1 MFILD
6 SLFMSGFRWVLN
18 TVVSAAEAEM
28 NDDAALRDQLL
39 AAELRRETG
48 EISDEDFAE
57 IEADLLVRIREIKT
71 RREGGS
77 GPIAFGGQPLETSA
91 DTQFAIEA
99 TVSGDFH
106 EPATDPVPFAPEPI
120 TAGDRSGT
128 VIEGPLVDGTRGR
141 RKGRTTRPL
150 PSDDAVGERAAAPR
164 STTRKA
170 RRANEGTT
178 PPADAPASGWTRQ
191 PTTRRAGRSTR
202 RTDERL
208 RSSRKIR

>member
-39 AAELRRETG
+39 AAEMRRETG
-48 EISDEDFAE
+48 EISDEEFAE
-57 IEADLLVRIREIKT
+57 IEADLLARIREIKT

-77 GPIAFGGQPLETSA
+77 GPIAFGGDPLESSA
-91 DTQFAIEA
+91 DAQFAIEA

-106 EPATDPVPFAPEPI
+106 EPSSEPVPFAAEPI
-120 TAGDRSGT
+120 TEGDRSGT
-128 VIEGPLVDGTRGR
+128 VIEGTLVEPSRLSR
-141 RKGRTTRPL
+141 RSRPGSSIRRSAGPAKRRT
-150 PSDDAVGERAAAPR
+150 
-164 STTRKA
+164 
-170 RRANEGTT
+170 AN
-178 PPADAPASGWTRQ
+178 PANQRTDAPTNLRTHA
-191 PTTRRAGRSTR
+191 PTTRRTHQRPNR
-202 RTDERL
+202 

>member
-39 AAELRRETG
+39 AAEMRRETG
-48 EISDEDFAE
+48 EISDEEFAG
-57 IEADLLVRIREIKT
+57 IEADLLARIREIKT

-77 GPIAFGGQPLETSA
+77 GPIAFGGHETDDAA

-106 EPATDPVPFAPEPI
+106 EPASEPVPFAAEPI
-120 TAGDRSGT
+120 TAGDQSGT
-128 VIEGPLVDGTRGR
+128 VIEGTLLKPSRPSRQSTRARAAGGNAR
-141 RKGRTTRPL
+141 PAKGRTEPPNHRTGQP
-150 PSDDAVGERAAAPR
+150 
-164 STTRKA
+164 TN
-170 RRANEGTT
+170 RRTH
-178 PPADAPASGWTRQ
+178 APAN
-191 PTTRRAGRSTR
+191 
-202 RTDERL
+202 L

>member
-39 AAELRRETG
+39 AAEMRRETG
-48 EISDEDFAE
+48 EISGEEFAD
-57 IEADLLVRIREIKT
+57 IEADLLARIRDIKT

-77 GPIAFGGQPLETSA
+77 GPIAFGGRPLESSA
-91 DTQFAIEA
+91 DAQFAIEA

-106 EPATDPVPFAPEPI
+106 EPSSEPVPFAAEPI

-128 VIEGPLVDGTRGR
+128 VIEGTLVEPSRPPR
-141 RKGRTTRPL
+141 R
-150 PSDDAVGERAAAPR
+150 S
-164 STTRKA
+164 
-170 RRANEGTT
+170 
-178 PPADAPASGWTRQ
+178 
-191 PTTRRAGRSTR
+191 STR
-202 RTDERL
+202 RTVRRSSRAAKRRPAEPANRRTHEPTNPRTHEPTNRRTHQPTNRRTAEPTNRRTHEPTNR

>member
-39 AAELRRETG
+39 AAEMRRETG
-48 EISDEDFAE
+48 EISDDQFAV

-77 GPIAFGGQPLETSA
+77 GPIAFGQAVETSP

-99 TVSGDFH
+99 TISGDFH
-106 EPATDPVPFAPEPI
+106 EPAAEPVAFAAEPV
-120 TAGDRSGT
+120 TVGERSGT
-128 VIEGPLVDGTRGR
+128 VIDGTLFE
-141 RKGRTTRPL
+141 P
-150 PSDDAVGERAAAPR
+150 APR
-164 STTRKA
+164 RVRQSKSRPASRRPAASTIRRSSEPANPRSSGPANRRTSESTTRRPS
-170 RRANEGTT
+170 RR
-178 PPADAPASGWTRQ
+178 
-191 PTTRRAGRSTR
+191 RRR
-202 RTDERL
+202 
-208 RSSRKIR
+208 

>member
-39 AAELRRETG
+39 AAEMRRETG
-48 EISDEDFAE
+48 EISDAEFAR
-57 IEADLLVRIREIKT
+57 IEADLLARIRDIKT

-77 GPIAFGGQPLETSA
+77 GPIAFGGQPIETSS

-106 EPATDPVPFAPEPI
+106 EPASEPVAFPAEPL
-120 TAGDRSGT
+120 TVDDRSGT
-128 VIEGPLVDGTRGR
+128 VIEGTLVDRPRQIR
-141 RKGRTTRPL
+141 RP
-150 PSDDAVGERAAAPR
+150 AAR
-164 STTRKA
+164 RKA
-170 RRANEGTT
+170 RKTT
-178 PPADAPASGWTRQ
+178 A
-191 PTTRRAGRSTR
+191 RRR
-202 RTDERL
+202 
-208 RSSRKIR
+208 

>member
-1 MFILD
+1 LGVGNFKMFILD

-39 AAELRRETG
+39 AAEMRRETG
-48 EISDEDFAE
+48 EISDDEFAA
-57 IEADLLVRIREIKT
+57 IEADLLARIREIKT

-77 GPIAFGGQPLETSA
+77 GPIAFGGPLETSE

-106 EPATDPVPFAPEPI
+106 EPSSDPVPFAAEPI

-128 VIEGPLVDGTRGR
+128 VIEGSLFEPR
-141 RKGRTTRPL
+141 RPART
-150 PSDDAVGERAAAPR
+150 AR
-164 STTRKA
+164 STGPR
-170 RRANEGTT
+170 RRA
-178 PPADAPASGWTRQ
+178 PARPKR
-191 PTTRRAGRSTR
+191 
-202 RTDERL
+202 

>member
-1 MFILD
+1 MFLLD

-39 AAELRRETG
+39 AAEMRRETG
-48 EISDEDFAE
+48 EISDDEFAE
-57 IEADLLVRIREIKT
+57 IEADLLARIREIKT

-77 GPIAFGGQPLETSA
+77 GPIAFAGPIESTP

-106 EPATDPVPFAPEPI
+106 EPSSEPVAFPAEPI

-128 VIEGPLVDGTRGR
+128 VIEGSLIDRPRRTR
-141 RKGRTTRPL
+141 KVAATRP
-150 PSDDAVGERAAAPR
+150 GR
-164 STTRKA
+164 
-170 RRANEGTT
+170 
-178 PPADAPASGWTRQ
+178 PPAA
-191 PTTRRAGRSTR
+191 RSKR
-202 RTDERL
+202 G
-208 RSSRKIR
+208 SSRKIR

>member
-39 AAELRRETG
+39 AAEMRRETG
-48 EISDEDFAE
+48 EISDEEFAD
-57 IEADLLVRIREIKT
+57 IEADLLARIREIKT

-77 GPIAFGGQPLETSA
+77 GPIAFGSPMDKSA

-106 EPATDPVPFAPEPI
+106 EPPSEPVPFAAEPI

-128 VIEGPLVDGTRGR
+128 VIEGPLIDRPRRTPKVPPTRPGR
-141 RKGRTTRPL
+141 RP
-150 PSDDAVGERAAAPR
+150 AAR
-164 STTRKA
+164 SKR
-170 RRANEGTT
+170 
-178 PPADAPASGWTRQ
+178 
-191 PTTRRAGRSTR
+191 
-202 RTDERL
+202 